1 MHNIVNFLFLIKCIS
16 HIRPYSLSYRLA
28 CYAADF
34 ISPRH
39 LEDDILNSHFRQ
51 CGLNTAESSKILKL
65 YHRYAAVNYLNTFL
79 YRKMDRHWLG
89 RYISFDGLHHL
100 QRPSDQ
106 GILVLTAHQ
115 HCLMMLGVAFGL
127 NGNRTYP
134 VLMDPDETVPDELK
148 PYFDK
153 AIADSQHHYNGG
165 EYILVR
171 FGPSYTRNIY
181 RIFEQGDMLISAN
194 DFPKNIAPKRR
205 INIPFYNQ
213 SISCPTGTIEIA
225 LKSGAKIVT
234 AFISGGI
241 NEPFNIKIR
250 PISDDEPSLKSIMNQ
265 YGIYLNNVVQSD
277 TGSWEGWK
285 WHELFD

>member
-1 MHNIVNFLFLIKCIS
+1 MHNIVDFLFWIKCIS
-16 HIRPYSLSYRLA
+16 HIRPYSLSYRIA
-28 CYAADF
+28 SYAADF

-39 LEDDILNSHFRQ
+39 LEDDTVNSHFQQ
-51 CGLNTAESSKILKL
+51 CDFNTPESSHALKR
-65 YHRYAAVNYLNTFL
+65 YHRYAAINYLNTFL
-79 YRKMDRHWLG
+79 YPEMDSQWLE

-115 HCLMMLGVAFGL
+115 HCLMMLGVALGL
-127 NGNRTYP
+127 SGNCTYP

-148 PYFDK
+148 PYFAK
-153 AIADSQHHYNGG
+153 AIAESQRHYNGG
-165 EYILVR
+165 EYMLVR

-181 RIFEQGDMLISAN
+181 RVFEQGSLLISAN

-205 INIPFYNQ
+205 LDIPFYRK

-250 PISDDEPSLKSIMNQ
+250 PVSDDDPSLKSIMNQ
-265 YGIYLNNVVQSD
+265 YGIHLNDALQAD
-277 TGSWEGWK
+277 AGSWEGWK
-285 WHELFD
+285 WHNLFG